1 MLGRPSGVGNG
12 NPLQYSHLENS
23 RDRGAWRAYI
33 HQFPW
38 GFRMALN
45 VYINLKIN
53 DIFIVLRPF
62 ICECLSPPSFTHF
75 LGQTSSSF
83 VWNIFPM
90 NTLTLF
96 TTVYTSHSFITS
108 SSVHLTIFFFFLA
121 ALSSLWDLSSPTRD
135 WTELLQWKD
144 WVLTN
149 RSPGNSLCTF
159 NLCDHPSISFSI
171 IIFNDN
177 IGVNQMDL
185 PQFI

>member
-1 MLGRPSGVGNG
+1 MSCLSHYDLLPSHLSWIIWQIKLYHEHIWQREREFVYVCVSVCRLLRWLKNLRLPMLGRFSGVGNG

-23 RDRGAWRAYI
+23 RDRGASRANI

-62 ICECLSPPSFTHF
+62 ICECLSPSSFTHF
-75 LGQTSSSF
+75 LGQTISSF

-108 SSVHLTIFFFFLA
+108 SSVHLTIFFFFGCIEQLMG
-121 ALSSLWDLSSPTRD
+121 S
-135 WTELLQWKD
+135 
-144 WVLTN
+144 
-149 RSPGNSLCTF
+149 
-159 NLCDHPSISFSI
+159 
-171 IIFNDN
+171 
-177 IGVNQMDL
+177 
-185 PQFI
+185 

>member
-75 LGQTSSSF
+75 LVYF
-83 VWNIFPM
+83 LNIYFLAPI
-90 NTLTLF
+90 LYKCSPF
-96 TTVYTSHSFITS
+96 F
-108 SSVHLTIFFFFLA
+108 IFFPIKTLDCIYFWFKVLKWMCFRVFIVSGISSHYFFKY
-121 ALSSLWDLSSPTRD
+121 LSASCDD
-135 WTELLQWKD
+135 WNFML
-144 WVLTN
+144 
-149 RSPGNSLCTF
+149 
-159 NLCDHPSISFSI
+159 
-171 IIFNDN
+171 
-177 IGVNQMDL
+177 
-185 PQFI
+185 